1 MSEHHEGAVD
11 HNIAKLFPQKREKKN
26 LKPKSF
32 MNIALSWKT
41 SWIVDNFYEKPDD
54 VRKFAFEQDF
64 VEGGIGRG
72 FIGRRTEKQFL
83 FPGFKERFEGIIGEN
98 Y

>member
-11 HNIAKLFPQKREKKN
+11 HNISKLFPQKREE
-26 LKPKSF
+26 KPKTKEF
-32 MNIALSWKT
+32 YEYDNMLEENIL
-41 SWIVDNFYEKPDD
+41 IVDNFYEKPDD

-72 FIGRRTEKQFL
+72 FIGRRTRKTIFV
-83 FPGFKERFEGIIGEN
+83 PRFKRKV
-98 Y
+98 